1 MKNLISSEGSTLNQ
15 TPYLFKTRFGL
26 GIGINTEELIVAA
39 HRGCFTMLV
48 GATLERAGFT
58 NSDLNTDVS
67 IAEISSLV
75 FHWI

>member
-1 MKNLISSEGSTLNQ
+1 MKNLISSQGSTFNQ

-26 GIGINTEELIVAA
+26 GIDTKPEKLIAAA
-39 HRGCFTMLV
+39 HAGCFTMLV
-48 GATLERAGFT
+48 GATHGHAGFT
-58 NSDLNTDVS
+58 ANNLNTDVG